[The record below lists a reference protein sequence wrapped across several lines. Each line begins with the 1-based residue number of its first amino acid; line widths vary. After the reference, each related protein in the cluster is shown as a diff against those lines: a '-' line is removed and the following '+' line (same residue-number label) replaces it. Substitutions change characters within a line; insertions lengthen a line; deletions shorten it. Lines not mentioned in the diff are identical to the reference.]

1 MIILS
6 GVVAGLDPATP
17 IGRAQCPHK
26 RDGRETRGH
35 DETGDFMMT
44 NLRTTLL
51 ALVALLA
58 AAALPARAD
67 EGRINIQFFKAGWV
81 VGGSYGKGVMSFRG
95 EQYLLEVGGLSYGF
109 TFGGSQTSLSGRVR
123 NIRRATDVNGVYGAG
138 SAGAAVG
145 KGGQVIVLTNQ
156 NGAILELSGTQTG
169 LIVNFDLSGLALTVK

>member
-1 MIILS
+1 
-6 GVVAGLDPATP
+6 
-17 IGRAQCPHK
+17 
-26 RDGRETRGH
+26 
-35 DETGDFMMT
+35 MT

-58 AAALPARAD
+58 AALPARAED
-67 EGRINIQFFKAGWV
+67 GQINIQFFKAGWV
-81 VGGSYGKGVMSFRG
+81 VGGSYGKGVMTFRG

-109 TFGGSQTSLSGRVR
+109 TFGGSQTSLAGRVR
-123 NIRRATDVNGVYGAG
+123 NIRRAEDVNGVYGAG